1 MNALDRASKIKLIIF
16 DVDGV
21 LTDGK
26 LIFSA
31 NGELFKSFHAQDG
44 LGISL
49 LHKARIKTAIITGR
63 TSDIVKFRS
72 EELKITDV
80 YQGAKNKVN
89 AFEELKKKYALEF
102 DEIAYVGDDL
112 IDLPIM
118 IKVGLACAVHNAVA
132 EVKNIAHYASKAD
145 GGNGA
150 VREIAEF
157 ILKAQNK
164 WDDIVLAY
172 TNQKP
177 LKEIQQ

>member
-1 MNALDRASKIKLIIF
+1 MNALARASKIKLIIF

-31 NGELFKSFHAQDG
+31 DGELFKSFHAQDG

-49 LHKARIKTAIITGR
+49 LHKAGIKTAIITGR

-72 EELKITDV
+72 KELNITDV

-89 AFEELKKKYALEF
+89 AFEELKEKYALAL

-118 IKVGLACAVHNAVA
+118 IKVGLACAVHNAVMD
-132 EVKNIAHYASKAD
+132 VKTRSHYISEAA

-150 VREIAEF
+150 VREISEL
-157 ILKAQNK
+157 ILKAQDK
-164 WDDIVLAY
+164 WDDIVLSY
-172 TNQKP
+172 LQLKP
-177 LKEIQQ
+177 IEGIQQ